1 MFRQACV
8 RKLGS
13 FFKLL
18 LSGREFLFLT
28 LVVKSI
34 IFVQAKA
41 EPMTIRQDAEE
52 MNFAASCC

>member
-18 LSGREFLFLT
+18 LYRPAFLFLT

-34 IFVQAKA
+34 ISVQTKE
-41 EPMTIRQDAEE
+41 EPIPVRQDAGEIE
-52 MNFAASCC
+52 SK